1 MVQYSSEATW
11 QTHACDTRVTRVWLA
26 TVLAS
31 GCACT
36 REWLREH
43 SQVHWLLLASA
54 RAHVREY
61 NVIISLQAWPNVP
74 IKEH

>member
-1 MVQYSSEATW
+1 MYMYMHMDILCVHYIQYSSEATW
-11 QTHACDTRVTRVWLA
+11 QTHACHTRVTR

-36 REWLREH
+36 R
-43 SQVHWLLLASA
+43 A
-54 RAHVREY
+54 RVREY